1 MFLYRLI
8 FALYNSETIL
18 ISCGS
23 AKSNIDPSVS
33 LNDITNFLNELENI
47 NEDLVIKDY
56 IKETSFG
63 VRNWDEFM
71 FESNSFFYM
80 VCVEAKHMY
89 NNRAKIDTRVF
100 RSLKYAYD
108 YMHVNQNSNNF
119 FLDTVYEL
127 MDSNIAKIFG
137 CNFEN
142 YKGFNDDLKIY
153 FCKSKH
159 QINIQ
164 EKIHFFLKELDEWKI
179 RSRYRILFIS
189 DHILKESKFLYLE
202 QPMMNFF
209 QTELFF
215 KNNFLYFSDNQDNLL
230 FVGENDNIRIIFQHF
245 DNKKSESKIHSQSA
259 DFCVYELE
267 ITDVVFC
274 NSIKFYFLF
283 GNDKEKYLKYITS
296 PECNLIDNYDIFYY
310 EANEFAVKN
319 FKENIKIIFGNNLFD
334 FCENCI
340 NLLKFCESKVMFSH
354 KRSILMKKSFLK
366 KLQKYFHT
374 QDISFIKE
382 FKFYHSD
389 HSKFVK
395 KITKDAFINSDASY
409 DALDSQKSYY
419 SEGFYPNFAIH
430 ITNLGKY
437 DEESVTKKVFFQDF
451 LPNQK
456 IGISLK
462 FNKKKT
468 FLFHVNLVFVFKVE
482 ENELKLF
489 VFSENIDS
497 FGIIDKNIGVF
508 NENWYKKITISI
520 LSF

>member
-1 MFLYRLI
+1 
-8 FALYNSETIL
+8 
-18 ISCGS
+18 
-23 AKSNIDPSVS
+23 
-33 LNDITNFLNELENI
+33 
-47 NEDLVIKDY
+47 
-56 IKETSFG
+56 
-63 VRNWDEFM
+63 M

-108 YMHVNQNSNNF
+108 YMHVNQDSNNF
-119 FLDTVYEL
+119 FLDTSV
-127 MDSNIAKIFG
+127 
-137 CNFEN
+137 
-142 YKGFNDDLKIY
+142 
-153 FCKSKH
+153 KS
-159 QINIQ
+159 
-164 EKIHFFLKELDEWKI
+164 
-179 RSRYRILFIS
+179 
-189 DHILKESKFLYLE
+189 
-202 QPMMNFF
+202 
-209 QTELFF
+209 
-215 KNNFLYFSDNQDNLL
+215 SDNQDNLL
-230 FVGENDNIRIIFQHF
+230 FVGENGNIRIIFQHF

-354 KRSILMKKSFLK
+354 KRSILMKN
-366 KLQKYFHT
+366 
-374 QDISFIKE
+374 ISFIKE

-468 FLFHVNLVFVFKVE
+468 FLFHVYLVFVFKVE